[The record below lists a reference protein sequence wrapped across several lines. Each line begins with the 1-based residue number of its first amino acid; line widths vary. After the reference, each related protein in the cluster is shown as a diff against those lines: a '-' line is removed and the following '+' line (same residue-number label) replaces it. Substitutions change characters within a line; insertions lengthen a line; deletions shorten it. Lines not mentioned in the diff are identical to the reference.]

1 MSELSK
7 QALKV
12 ENNQSFPNNNTGYI
26 TPGRLRDFNVNMI
39 DSLVDE
45 ITFNEFTQSVTASIE
60 QLKNFSS
67 SLDTNF
73 ASQAEFNSYTQSN
86 DARVTALV
94 NATSSYAT
102 SAITASSLITA
113 SFNNG
118 TRNLTFTKGDATT
131 FAVNIPDVSGSAGDF
146 VTTSSFNAFTQSID
160 GRVDSLEAATSS
172 YATSAIT
179 ASSLITAS
187 LSGNTITF
195 TKGDN
200 STFGFTIPDV
210 SGSTINTGS
219 FATTGSNTFNGN
231 QIVNGY
237 VSASNGYFSNENI
250 TAFNVSDGSNIRF
263 WSGSVGGT
271 EFYNIQL
278 VPGVGD
284 IAFSRSGA
292 GNVKTFTLAGV
303 AGNNTTFQNNPV
315 VFNDSVSSLTVNAQS
330 TAISGSG
337 SYTLQASTISQTAVN
352 ATTTATSSV
361 RGTFDITGQSGGDG
375 RVIMLG
381 HSGSLVLGNSGVNTY
396 YGALAHLSSSA
407 ANANTNLIFKT
418 NTNTA
423 DTIISGSGNIFTN
436 PSAPTAGFKRYM
448 TTGNIAIAGSGASV
462 PQISGSMAWSPTISN
477 NLFLAPSTPLTWRGP
492 ASASASTVLNNVI
505 AGGAI
510 NLGLSAA
517 NHFERAA
524 IGVNVTGNL
533 VAGAIN
539 AIASKTPLSS
549 SIAIGSNIIGG
560 TATLAMDSSS
570 IGFNGNSVQ
579 GGLTINNSY
588 LPNTTTGTQHVTSI
602 NGGLYIG
609 THTIYASG
617 SNTAF
622 TGNPGRTITNAV
634 MLGTNNVISAS
645 LNADLAQVAST
656 SLIGQGLIVV
666 GSNSKIAGASAADWG
681 SVFVGR
687 WNSIDGTK
695 DMTGETVFAVG
706 TGTGASTR
714 KTGFLIDSGSNTFVE
729 GTLNVSGSTSMTGSL
744 TIQSGSGDLYIHGH
758 KQFNCGAWQDLT
770 IQSGSADT
778 AYAFKFD
785 TVDVLDGVILSGS
798 TGLQTTAAGIYNI
811 QWSGQLVQ
819 GASSAD
825 VTVWLRKNGTDI
837 PGTGGQVTMASNT
850 KLLPAWNYML
860 ELNTNDVIELMWGS
874 NSSSTTWAYIPATGI
889 YPACASIIATV
900 SQVR

>member
-292 GNVKTFTLAGV
+292 SNVKTFTLAGV

-375 RVIMLG
+375 RAIMLG

-396 YGALAHLSSSA
+396 YAALAHLSSSA
-407 ANANTNLIFKT
+407 ANANTNFIFKT

-423 DTIISGSGNIFTN
+423 DTILSGSSNIFTN
-436 PSAPTAGFKRYM
+436 PAAPTAGFKRYM
-448 TTGNIAIAGSGASV
+448 TTGNIAIGGSGASV

-477 NLFLAPSTPLTWRGP
+477 NVFAASATPLTWRGP
-492 ASASASTVLNNVI
+492 VSASVSAFSNNVI
-505 AGGAI
+505 VGGAI
-510 NLGLSAA
+510 NLGTSAA

-524 IGVNVTGNL
+524 IGTTITGNL
-533 VAGAIN
+533 VAGGLS
-539 AIASKTPLSS
+539 AIASKTTLSA
-549 SIAIGSNIIGG
+549 SINIASNIIGG
-560 TATLAMDSSS
+560 TATLSMDSSS
-570 IGFNGNSVQ
+570 INFNGNSVQ
-579 GGLTINNSY
+579 GGLNVNNSY
-588 LPNTTTGTQHVTSI
+588 FPSTTGSQVITAV

-609 THTIYASG
+609 NHTIYASG
-617 SNTAF
+617 SNTTF
-622 TGNPGRTITNAV
+622 TGNAGRTITNAV

-645 LNADLAQVAST
+645 LNGDLAQVAST
-656 SLIGQGLIVV
+656 SLLGQGLIVV
-666 GSNSKIAGASAADWG
+666 GSNSRTAGASAADWG

-687 WNSIDGTK
+687 WNDINGTK

-770 IQSGSADT
+770 TQSGSADT